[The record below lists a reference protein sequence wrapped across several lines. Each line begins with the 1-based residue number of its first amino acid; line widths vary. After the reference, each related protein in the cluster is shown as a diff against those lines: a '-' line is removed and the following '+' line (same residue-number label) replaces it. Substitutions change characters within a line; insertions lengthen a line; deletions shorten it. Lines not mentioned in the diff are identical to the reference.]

1 MEEKIKILVIEDNPA
16 DVRLINIYLE
26 EYFEDK
32 FSFSS
37 FTYLEKGLEALSKS
51 AFDVIILD
59 LTLPD
64 SAGLETFKKVFEHS
78 PATPIIVLTGLDN
91 ELIGINAMKLG
102 AQDFLVKGNIKG
114 KELSRSINYSIER
127 FKLLKELS
135 DNAKDLKKKTED
147 LLKEQ
152 LKLSE
157 AQHLSHIG
165 SWDWDIEKN
174 IVVWSDELYSIYNL
188 DPKKNNISTEKIIK
202 IVHPADKENAKRMMA
217 EAKIKH
223 EPFSFYY
230 RIVVSDSI
238 VKTIQVRGKVI
249 VNDAGQAIKMSGTAQ
264 DVSDQIHKEELE
276 KLVLAT
282 TQSYNSV
289 IIFDRDQK
297 VEWVNEGFTKFT
309 GYTLNDFKNK
319 PIDII
324 RGKDSKTAS
333 QQQHIVNSLL
343 TIKKPFTYENVNYT
357 KEGEK
362 YWVLTTITP
371 ILGKDGEV
379 ERFITIESDISLR
392 KKMEEDLL
400 EANKVT
406 ELSLA
411 KVNKT
416 LDELTIAKKELEA
429 SMKVKGQFM
438 ANMSHEIRTP
448 MNAVIGFTD
457 LLLKTPLNQE
467 QKQYI
472 EAVKISGKNLLTI
485 INDILD
491 FSKIESGKL
500 VLEKIKFNLSS
511 AVSTVSELMQPK
523 SVEKNIHLSTKIDPK
538 IPDNLIGDPT
548 RLNQIL
554 LNLLGNAIKFTN
566 QGEINISVDLQ
577 SDANDM
583 VELKFSIKDT
593 GIGIPKE
600 KLPTLF
606 REFNQV
612 SNETTRK
619 YGGTGLGLAIVK
631 QLVELQEGTVAVE
644 SEVNKGS
651 TFSFILKFKKDLS
664 SKVENKETDELYE
677 VGNLEG
683 IHVLLVE
690 DNVLNQILAKKVL
703 TDWKME
709 VEIAENGLIGIEKLK
724 KTDFDIILMD
734 IQMPEMDGY
743 EATIAIRKTLPQPKN
758 NTPIIA
764 MTAHALSGEAE
775 KCANV
780 GMNDYISKPFEQ
792 KVLYSKIYS
801 ALKKSQIKQTNS

>member
-16 DVRLINIYLE
+16 DIRLIHIYLE
-26 EYFEDK
+26 EYFADK
-32 FSFSS
+32 FTFTSFA
-37 FTYLEKGLEALSKS
+37 YVQKGLEALSNT
-51 AFDVIILD
+51 AFDIIILD

-64 SAGLETFKKVFEHS
+64 SAGLDTFKKVFEHAS
-78 PATPIIVLTGLDN
+78 TIPIIVLTGLDS
-91 ELIGINAMKLG
+91 EAIGINAMKLG
-102 AQDFLVKGNIKG
+102 AQDFLVKGNING
-114 KELSRSINYSIER
+114 KELSRSIHYSLER
-127 FKLLKELS
+127 FKLLKDLS
-135 DNAKDLKKKTED
+135 DNAKALEKKTQD

-165 SWDWDIEKN
+165 SWDWDIETN
-174 IVVWSDELYSIYNL
+174 TVIWSDELYNIYNL
-188 DPKKNNISTEKIIK
+188 DPKKVNISTDKIIK

-217 EAKIKH
+217 EAKINHK
-223 EPFSFYY
+223 PFSFYY
-230 RIVVSDSI
+230 RIIISDKLI
-238 VKTIQVRGKVI
+238 KTIQIRGKVI
-249 VNDAGQAIKMSGTAQ
+249 VNDVGLAIKMYGTAQ
-264 DVSDQIHKEELE
+264 DVSEQIHKEELE

-282 TQSYNSV
+282 TQSMNSV
-289 IIFDRDQK
+289 MIFDRNQK
-297 VEWVNEGFTKFT
+297 VEWVNEGFTQLT
-309 GYTLNDFKNK
+309 GYVLNDFNEKTIELAQESGTKN
-319 PIDII
+319 
-324 RGKDSKTAS
+324 AEQS
-333 QQQHIVNSLL
+333 QNMINTIV
-343 TIKKPFTYENVNYT
+343 TIKKPLTFENVKYT

-362 YWVLTTITP
+362 YWALTTITP

-392 KKMEEDLL
+392 KKMEEELL

-429 SMKVKGQFM
+429 SMKIKGQFM

-448 MNAVIGFTD
+448 MNSVIGFTD
-457 LLLKTPLNQE
+457 LLLKTPLNPE

-511 AVSTVSELMQPK
+511 VVSTVNELMQPK
-523 SVEKNIHLSTKIDPK
+523 SAEKNIRLSTKIGTN

-554 LNLLGNAIKFTN
+554 LNLVGNAIKFTN
-566 QGEINISVDLQ
+566 QGEINILVDLE
-577 SDANDM
+577 SDQNDT
-583 VELKFSIKDT
+583 VGLKFSVTDT

-600 KLPTLF
+600 KLPALF
-606 REFNQV
+606 QEFNQV

-631 QLVELQEGTVAVE
+631 QLVELQEGTVSVQ

-651 TFSFILKFKKDLS
+651 TFSFHLKFKKDLNITS
-664 SKVENKETDELYE
+664 ENGKEDESYE
-677 VGNLEG
+677 IGDLEG

-690 DNVLNQILAKKVL
+690 DNVLNQLLAKKVL
-703 TDWKME
+703 TDWKFRVE
-709 VEIAENGLIGIEKLK
+709 VADNGLIAVEKLK
-724 KTDFDIILMD
+724 EMDFDVVLMD

-743 EATIAIRKTLPQPKN
+743 EATGVIRKSLPPPKN
-758 NTPIIA
+758 ATPVIA
-764 MTAHALSGEAE
+764 MTAHALAGEAE
-775 KCANV
+775 KCISA

-792 KVLYSKIYS
+792 KALYSKIHS
-801 ALKKSQIKQTNS
+801 AVKNPQIKQPTT